1 MPRFDD
7 SDEEGD
13 NRDTVMVG
21 KNADS
26 KLFENVEEMLKMQD
40 DGNELEFEEAK
51 SALEIQMLTKSSSEM
66 KPRMSRRQS

>member
-13 NRDTVMVG
+13 NRETVMVG

-51 SALEIQMLTKSSSEM
+51 SALEIQMQTSASSEM

>member
-7 SDEEGD
+7 RDEEGD

-51 SALEIQMLTKSSSEM
+51 SALEVQMLTNASSEM
-66 KPRMSRRQS
+66 KPRMSRR

>member
-40 DGNELEFEEAK
+40 EGNELEFEEAK
-51 SALEIQMLTKSSSEM
+51 SALEIQM
-66 KPRMSRRQS
+66 

>member
-13 NRDTVMVG
+13 NRETVMVG
-21 KNADS
+21 KNADA

-40 DGNELEFEEAK
+40 DGNELEFEEEK
-51 SALEIQMLTKSSSEM
+51 SALEVQMLTSASSEM
-66 KPRMSRRQS
+66 KPRMSRRYS

>member
-51 SALEIQMLTKSSSEM
+51 SALEVQMLTNASIEV
-66 KPRMSRRQS
+66 KPRMSRR